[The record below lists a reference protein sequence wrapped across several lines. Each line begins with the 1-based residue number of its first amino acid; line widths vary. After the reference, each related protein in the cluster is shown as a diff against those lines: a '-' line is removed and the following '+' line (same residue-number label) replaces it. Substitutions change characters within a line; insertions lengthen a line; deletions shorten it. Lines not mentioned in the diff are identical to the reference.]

1 MCRTQPQ
8 AGQPAAQTLRGVNM
22 AYSRVTDEELKEIF
36 GVEKEF
42 RASFF
47 NPRPDFQVSDLLRQT
62 LAENL
67 SFALAQKSEKA
78 RSEFIIA
85 PVLAELRKKAGGK
98 ISLFSGIRFDVDKSH
113 KLDGECDF
121 LISRSSYQA
130 VLEAPVVIAVEAKR
144 QDFEKGFTQ
153 CIAEMIAARIFNER
167 KNSGIREIYGCVTIG
182 NAWQFLVLRGDKAI
196 IDTTVFD
203 VNEDLERILSML
215 YTMSLGLLK
224 N

>member
-1 MCRTQPQ
+1 
-8 AGQPAAQTLRGVNM
+8 M
-22 AYSRVTDEELKEIF
+22 AYWRLTDEELKAVF
-36 GVEKEF
+36 GVEKDYQVSYF
-42 RASFF
+42 KHQA
-47 NPRPDFQVSDLLRQT
+47 DFSVSDLLRQT
-62 LAENL
+62 LDENV

-98 ISLFSGIRFDVDKSH
+98 ISLFSGIRFDVDKSR
-113 KLDGECDF
+113 KLDGACDF

-130 VLEAPVVIAVEAKR
+130 ILEAPVVVAVEAKR
-144 QDFEKGFTQ
+144 QDFEKGFTR

-167 KNSGIREIYGCVTIG
+167 KNIDIKDIYGCVTIG

-196 IDTTVFD
+196 IDTRVFD
-203 VNEDLERILSML
+203 VNEDLERILSIL
-215 YTMSLGLLK
+215 YAMSLGLLK